1 MVQSAVNLTMPVRA
15 QRYRLSSKKGPKP
28 TRITQEQAQQN
39 FLQMFK
45 EKHSDDPVNA
55 KLMCMLY
62 GKIPM
67 QVVSNEDKEEAEM

>member
-1 MVQSAVNLTMPVRA
+1 
-15 QRYRLSSKKGPKP
+15 
-28 TRITQEQAQQN
+28 
-39 FLQMFK
+39 MFK

-67 QVVSNEDKEEAEM
+67 QVVSNEDKEEADMQMEEEYIEVA